1 MTSALAPTADEL
13 PPIDVDLATQT
24 PVIEIYKQPPLRPL
38 NLAELLALD
47 VKPRAQLLAP
57 LIPEKGLAMLYAQRG
72 IGKTHMALGMGYAIA
87 AGGTFLRWKA
97 PAPRKVLLLDGE
109 MPLIVLQGRLSSI
122 VSGSDVEAL
131 AENFLILAADA
142 FENGLPNLATA
153 AGQAAIEPLLDSVAL
168 LIVDNISTLASNGK
182 DNDAESWSPIQE
194 WLLRLRRRGISVLL
208 IHHAGK
214 GGQQRGTSR
223 REDVL
228 DTVINLR
235 RPSDYN
241 PIEGARFEVHIEKA
255 RGAYGDDVKPFEAKL
270 ELVDKGA
277 TWSTRDLA
285 DADLARVID
294 LAEEGLSIR
303 DIAEETGLTK
313 STVQRMKKK
322 AEADGH
328 VFPKASS

>member
-1 MTSALAPTADEL
+1 MADEL
-13 PPIDVDLATQT
+13 PPIDAELATQA
-24 PVIEIYKQPPLRPL
+24 PVIEIYKPPPLRPY
-38 NLAELLALD
+38 NLAQLLALD
-47 VKPRAQLLAP
+47 VKPRVQLLAP
-57 LIPEKGLAMLYAQRG
+57 LVPEKGLAMLYAQRG
-72 IGKTHMALGMGYAIA
+72 VGKTHMALGMGYAVA

-109 MPLIVLQGRLSSI
+109 MPLIVLQERLSSI
-122 VSGSDVEAL
+122 VAGSDAEAL
-131 AENFLILAADA
+131 PENFLILAADA
-142 FENGLPNLATA
+142 FENGLPNLAAA
-153 AGQAAIEPLLDSVAL
+153 AGQAAIEPLLDGVAL
-168 LIVDNISTLASNGK
+168 LVVDNISTLASNGK

-241 PIEGARFEVHIEKA
+241 PTEGARFEVHIEKA
-255 RGAYGDDVKPFEAKL
+255 RGAYGDDVKAFEAKL
-270 ELVDKGA
+270 ELVDRGA

-294 LAEEGLSIR
+294 LANDGLSIR
-303 DIAEETGLTK
+303 DIAEETGMTK
-313 STVQRMKKK
+313 STVQRLKKK
-322 AEADGH
+322 AEATGLA
-328 VFPKASS
+328 FPKAAA